1 MDGDGP
7 CSEIIHD
14 VLFGRPKYRTCL
26 NALRLSGVKP
36 HRPSSIHGVV
46 GGGNSGKIP
55 GNLQS
60 PINVRGIIV
69 MRRYGTIIKILKA
82 AQPRYSPC
90 LWVRVRAR
98 VRI

>member
-46 GGGNSGKIP
+46 GGGEFRENSWKFTVTNKCKGDNRDAQVRNNHKNTKSGAAALLALFVGK
-55 GNLQS
+55 G
-60 PINVRGIIV
+60 
-69 MRRYGTIIKILKA
+69 
-82 AQPRYSPC
+82 
-90 LWVRVRAR
+90 
-98 VRI
+98 